1 MSSFTQ
7 IATSQL
13 AVEFDAVVDFA
24 QQGRASG
31 NWDGLKM
38 WTECKAKFPDENT
51 HKWTGSILNELYSSV
66 RERILLDLPEHNAD
80 GTMNE
85 ANHFIIQCLR
95 IPFKNKFT
103 VRRLMQVAYNIGQF
117 KADLSQ
123 YEQKYIDEFY
133 ALKLDQ
139 METYFNWAN
148 CTT

>member
-1 MSSFTQ
+1 MFSFTQ
-7 IATSQL
+7 NDTSQL

-85 ANHFIIQCLR
+85 TNHFIIQCLR
-95 IPFKNKFT
+95 IPFKNDFT

-117 KADLSQ
+117 KALESEYD
-123 YEQKYIDEFY
+123 QKYIDEFY

-139 METYFNWAN
+139 METYFN
-148 CTT
+148 